1 MTSPLP
7 VGSGAGGEAII
18 MEIFHIG
25 FLTVTW
31 MDVIDVLLVT
41 FLFYRLYVAMRGTI
55 AAQIFLGLLI
65 VIAGSLLARAADM
78 KALSWLLKTLT
89 DIWVIALI
97 VLFQP
102 ELRRLLLFLGRNPVI
117 KFFIRFDVN
126 EYADLIV
133 GALEE
138 VRQRGE
144 GALIV
149 IIRTTDIKLFV
160 DTGLPIRAIIS
171 KELLVTIF
179 NRKGPLHDGA
189 VVIKDRYIEAARC
202 TLPLSPVE
210 RIGQKMLGTRHRAA
224 LGISEQADVVA
235 LVLSEETGQFALAQ
249 SGRLAMNLSA
259 EEMKSRLASSITG
272 VAKQSAQEAKRTRD
286 YALEAR
292 EAFDR

>member
-1 MTSPLP
+1 
-7 VGSGAGGEAII
+7 
-18 MEIFHIG
+18 MELFHFG

-65 VIAGSLLARAADM
+65 VIAGSLVARVADM

-102 ELRRLLLFLGRNPVI
+102 ELRRLLLFLGRNPVV
-117 KFFIRFDVN
+117 KFFIRFDVH
-126 EYADLIV
+126 EYADLII

-138 VRQRGE
+138 LRQKGE

-160 DTGLPIRAIIS
+160 DTGLPIRALIS
-171 KELLVTIF
+171 KELLVSLF

-210 RIGQKMLGTRHRAA
+210 RIGRKMLGTRHRAA

-235 LVLSEETGQFALAQ
+235 LVLSEETGQFSFAQ
-249 SGRLAMNLSA
+249 SGRLAMDLSA
-259 EEMKSRLASSITG
+259 EEMKTRLAQSITG
-272 VAKQSAQEAKRTRD
+272 VANTSPAAQTAKVSRD

>member
-1 MTSPLP
+1 
-7 VGSGAGGEAII
+7 
-18 MEIFHIG
+18 MELFHVG

-31 MDVIDVLLVT
+31 MDWVDVLLVT

-65 VIAGSLLARAADM
+65 VIVGSLVARAADM

-133 GALEE
+133 SALDE

-171 KELLVTIF
+171 KELLVSIF

-202 TLPLSPVE
+202 TLPLSGVE
-210 RIGQKMLGTRHRAA
+210 RIGTRMLGTRHRAA

-235 LVLSEETGQFALAQ
+235 LVVSEETGQLALAQ
-249 SGRLAMNLSA
+249 SGKLAMNLSI
-259 EEMKSRLASSITG
+259 EEMRSRLASAITG
-272 VAKQSAQEAKRTRD
+272 VANTKPTTQESKITRD

-292 EAFDR
+292 EAFDK

>member
-1 MTSPLP
+1 
-7 VGSGAGGEAII
+7 

-31 MDVIDVLLVT
+31 MDVVDVLLVT

-65 VIAGSLLARAADM
+65 VIAGSLVARAADM

-117 KFFIRFDVN
+117 KLFVRFDVA
-126 EYADLIV
+126 EYADLIID
-133 GALEE
+133 ALEE
-138 VRQRGE
+138 LKQRGE

-160 DTGLPIRAIIS
+160 DTGLPIRALIS

-202 TLPLSPVE
+202 TLPLSSVE
-210 RIGQKMLGTRHRAA
+210 KIGQRNLGTRHRAA

-235 LVLSEETGQFALAQ
+235 LVLSEETGELALAQ
-249 SGRLAMNLSA
+249 SGRLAMNLTS
-259 EEMKSRLASSITG
+259 EEMRKRLAGAITG
-272 VAKQSAQEAKRTRD
+272 VAKPSREATREARD
-286 YALEAR
+286 YAFEAK

>member
-1 MTSPLP
+1 
-7 VGSGAGGEAII
+7 
-18 MEIFHIG
+18 MELFHFG

-65 VIAGSLLARAADM
+65 VIVGSLVARAADL

-126 EYADLIV
+126 EYAELV
-133 GALEE
+133 VSALEE
-138 VRQRGE
+138 LRQRGE

-160 DTGLPIRAIIS
+160 DTGLPLRAMIS
-171 KELLVTIF
+171 KELLVSIF

-202 TLPLSPVE
+202 TLPLSGVD
-210 RIGQKMLGTRHRAA
+210 RIGQRMLGTRHRGA

-235 LVLSEETGQFALAQ
+235 LVLSEETGQLALAQ
-249 SGRLAMNLSA
+249 SGKLAMNLTP
-259 EEMKSRLASSITG
+259 EEMRTRLASAITG
-272 VAKQSAQEAKRTRD
+272 VANTKPTTQEAKQTRD

>member
-1 MTSPLP
+1 
-7 VGSGAGGEAII
+7 

-31 MDVIDVLLVT
+31 MDVVDVLLVT

-55 AAQIFLGLLI
+55 AAQIFLGLLL
-65 VIAGSLLARAADM
+65 VIAGSLVARAADM

-102 ELRRLLLFLGRNPVI
+102 ELRRLLLFLGRNPVV

-126 EYADLIV
+126 EYSDLII
-133 GALEE
+133 GALEDL
-138 VRQRGE
+138 RQRGE

-160 DTGLPIRAIIS
+160 DTGLPIRALIS
-171 KELLVTIF
+171 KELLVSIF
-179 NRKGPLHDGA
+179 NRKSPLHDGA

-210 RIGQKMLGTRHRAA
+210 KIGARMLGTRHRAA
-224 LGISEQADVVA
+224 LGISEQADVIV
-235 LVLSEETGQFALAQ
+235 LILSEETGQFSIAQ
-249 SGRLAMNLSA
+249 SGRLMMNLTA
-259 EEMKSRLASSITG
+259 EQMKAQLAGAITSVTTKTTVRQPEG
-272 VAKQSAQEAKRTRD
+272 IRD

>member
-1 MTSPLP
+1 MD
-7 VGSGAGGEAII
+7 
-18 MEIFHIG
+18 IFHIG

-31 MDVIDVLLVT
+31 MDVLDVLLVT

-55 AAQIFLGLLI
+55 AAQIFLGLLL
-65 VIAGSLLARAADM
+65 VIAGSLIARAADM

-102 ELRRLLLFLGRNPVI
+102 ELRRLLLFLGRNPVV
-117 KFFIRFDVN
+117 KFFIRFDVS
-126 EYADLIV
+126 EYSDLII

-138 VRQRGE
+138 LRQRGE
-144 GALIV
+144 GALVV

-160 DTGLPIRAIIS
+160 DTGLPIRALIS
-171 KELLVTIF
+171 KELLVSIF
-179 NRKGPLHDGA
+179 NRKSPLHDGA

-210 RIGQKMLGTRHRAA
+210 RLGSRMLGTRHRAA
-224 LGISEQADVVA
+224 LGISEQADVIA
-235 LVLSEETGQFALAQ
+235 LVVSEETGHFAVAQ
-249 SGRLAMNLSA
+249 SGRLLMNLTI
-259 EEMKSRLASSITG
+259 EQMKEQLAGAITSVASTKTASRQPAG
-272 VAKQSAQEAKRTRD
+272 TRD

>member
-1 MTSPLP
+1 
-7 VGSGAGGEAII
+7 
-18 MEIFHIG
+18 MEIFHFG

-41 FLFYRLYVAMRGTI
+41 FLFFRLYVAMRGTI

-65 VIAGSLLARAADM
+65 VIAGSLIARIADM

-133 GALEE
+133 SALEE
-138 VRQRGE
+138 LKQRGE

-149 IIRTTDIKLFV
+149 VIRTTDIKLFV
-160 DTGLPIRAIIS
+160 DTGLPIRALIS

-202 TLPLSPVE
+202 TLPLSAIE
-210 RIGQKMLGTRHRAA
+210 RIGSRMLGTRHRAA
-224 LGISEQADVVA
+224 LGISEQADVIA
-235 LVLSEETGQFALAQ
+235 LVLSEENGQFAFAQ
-249 SGRLAMNLSA
+249 AGRLAMNLTA
-259 EEMKSRLASSITG
+259 EEMKSRIASAITG
-272 VAKQSAQEAKRTRD
+272 VAKQSSKENQQTRD

>member
-1 MTSPLP
+1 
-7 VGSGAGGEAII
+7 

-25 FLTVTW
+25 FLNITW
-31 MDVIDVLLVT
+31 MDILDVVLVA

-55 AAQIFLGLLI
+55 AAQIFLGLLL
-65 VIAGSLLARAADM
+65 VIAGSLVARAADM

-102 ELRRLLLFLGRNPVI
+102 ELRRLLLFLGRNPVV
-117 KFFIRFDVN
+117 KLFIRFDVG

-133 GALEE
+133 GALEDLK
-138 VRQRGE
+138 QKGE

-160 DTGLPIRAIIS
+160 DTGMPIRALIS
-171 KELLVTIF
+171 KELLVSIF
-179 NRKGPLHDGA
+179 NRKSPLHDGA

-202 TLPLSPVE
+202 TLPLTAVE
-210 RIGQKMLGTRHRAA
+210 KIGTRMLGTRHRAA

-235 LVLSEETGQFALAQ
+235 LVLSEETGELAVAQ
-249 SGRLAMNLSA
+249 AGRLRTNLSP
-259 EEMKSRLASSITG
+259 EEMRAILAGSITSASS
-272 VAKQSAQEAKRTRD
+272 ASKPSKQMALEARD
-286 YALEAR
+286 YAMESR

>member
-1 MTSPLP
+1 
-7 VGSGAGGEAII
+7 
-18 MEIFHIG
+18 MEIYHFG

-31 MDVIDVLLVT
+31 MDIVDVLLVT

-55 AAQIFLGLLI
+55 AAQIFLGLLL
-65 VIAGSLLARAADM
+65 VIAGSLVARAADM

-102 ELRRLLLFLGRNPVI
+102 ELRRLLLFLGRNPVV
-117 KFFIRFDVN
+117 KFFIRFDVK
-126 EYADLIV
+126 EYADIII

-138 VRQRGE
+138 LKQKGE

-160 DTGLPIRAIIS
+160 DTGLPIRALVS
-171 KELLVTIF
+171 KELLVSIF
-179 NRKGPLHDGA
+179 NKRSPLHDGA

-202 TLPLSPVE
+202 TLPLTAVE
-210 RIGQKMLGTRHRAA
+210 RIGPRMLGTRHRAA

-235 LVLSEETGQFALAQ
+235 LVLSEETGQLALAQ
-249 SGRLAMNLSA
+249 SGRLIMNLTP
-259 EEMKSRLASSITG
+259 EEMKTQLASAITG
-272 VAKQSAQEAKRTRD
+272 VASTKQTSEARRAARD
-286 YALEAR
+286 YAFEAR

>member
-1 MTSPLP
+1 
-7 VGSGAGGEAII
+7 
-18 MEIFHIG
+18 MEIFHFG

-31 MDVIDVLLVT
+31 MDIVDVLLVA
-41 FLFYRLYVAMRGTI
+41 FLFFRLYVAMRGTI

-65 VIAGSLLARAADM
+65 VIAGSLIARIADM

-117 KFFIRFDVN
+117 KFFIRFDVR
-126 EYADLIV
+126 EYADLIID
-133 GALEE
+133 ALEE
-138 VRQRGE
+138 LRQRGE

-171 KELLVTIF
+171 KELLVSIF

-202 TLPLSPVE
+202 TLPLSSVE
-210 RIGQKMLGTRHRAA
+210 RLGQKMLGTRHRAA

-235 LVLSEETGQFALAQ
+235 LVLSEETGQFAFAQ
-249 SGRLAMNLSA
+249 AGRLAMNLSP
-259 EEMKSRLASSITG
+259 EEMKTRLASSITG
-272 VAKQSAQEAKRTRD
+272 VAKQSSKDTKESRD

>member
-1 MTSPLP
+1 MD
-7 VGSGAGGEAII
+7 
-18 MEIFHIG
+18 IFHIG

-31 MDVIDVLLVT
+31 MDVLDVLLVS

-55 AAQIFLGLLI
+55 AAQIFLGLLL
-65 VIAGSLLARAADM
+65 VIGGSLVARAADM

-102 ELRRLLLFLGRNPVI
+102 ELRRLLLFLGRNPVV

-126 EYADLIV
+126 EYADVII

-138 VRQRGE
+138 LRQRGE
-144 GALIV
+144 GAIIV

-160 DTGLPIRAIIS
+160 DTGLPIRALIS
-171 KELLVTIF
+171 KELLVSIF
-179 NRKGPLHDGA
+179 NRKSPLHDGA

-202 TLPLSPVE
+202 TLPLSAIE
-210 RIGQKMLGTRHRAA
+210 RIGPRMLGTRHRAA
-224 LGISEQADVVA
+224 LGISEQADVIT
-235 LVLSEETGQFALAQ
+235 LVLSEENGQFSIAQ
-249 SGRLAMNLSA
+249 SGRLSMNLTVEQLKA
-259 EEMKSRLASSITG
+259 QLAGAITS
-272 VAKQSAQEAKRTRD
+272 VTSTKTTPRQPEALRD

>member
-1 MTSPLP
+1 
-7 VGSGAGGEAII
+7 
-18 MEIFHIG
+18 MELFHFG
-25 FLTVTW
+25 FLSVTW
-31 MDVIDVLLVT
+31 MDIVDVLLVA

-65 VIAGSLLARAADM
+65 VMAGSFIARVADL

-102 ELRRLLLFLGRNPVI
+102 ELRRLLLFLGRNPII
-117 KFFIRFDVN
+117 KLFIRFDVN

-133 GALEE
+133 TALEE
-138 VRQRGE
+138 LKQRGD

-160 DTGLPIRAIIS
+160 DTGLPIRALIS
-171 KELLVTIF
+171 KELLVSIF

-189 VVIKDRYIEAARC
+189 VVIKDRYVEAARC
-202 TLPLSPVE
+202 TLPLSAVDKVGT
-210 RIGQKMLGTRHRAA
+210 RMLGTRHRAA
-224 LGISEQADVVA
+224 LGISEQADVIV
-235 LVLSEETGQFALAQ
+235 LVLSEESGQFAIAQ
-249 SGRLAMNLSA
+249 SGKLSMNLTP
-259 EEMKSRLASSITG
+259 EEMKARLAKSITG
-272 VAKQSAQEAKRTRD
+272 VASTKHANQPTPESRD

>member
-1 MTSPLP
+1 
-7 VGSGAGGEAII
+7 
-18 MEIFHIG
+18 MELFHFG

-65 VIAGSLLARAADM
+65 VIAGSLVARAADM

-133 GALEE
+133 SALEE
-138 VRQRGE
+138 LRQRGE

-171 KELLVTIF
+171 KELLVSIF
-179 NRKGPLHDGA
+179 NRKGPLARWSGCHQRPLYRGGA
-189 VVIKDRYIEAARC
+189 LYAAAIGGRAHWAEDAGNSASC
-202 TLPLSPVE
+202 CARNFRAGGCR
-210 RIGQKMLGTRHRAA
+210 RIGIERRNGPACACAGRK
-224 LGISEQADVVA
+224 
-235 LVLSEETGQFALAQ
+235 LA
-249 SGRLAMNLSA
+249 
-259 EEMKSRLASSITG
+259 
-272 VAKQSAQEAKRTRD
+272 
-286 YALEAR
+286 
-292 EAFDR
+292 

>member
-1 MTSPLP
+1 
-7 VGSGAGGEAII
+7 

-65 VIAGSLLARAADM
+65 VIAGSLIARAADM

-171 KELLVTIF
+171 KELLVSIF

-210 RIGQKMLGTRHRAA
+210 RIGEKMLGTRHRAA

>member
-1 MTSPLP
+1 
-7 VGSGAGGEAII
+7 
-18 MEIFHIG
+18 MELFHFG

-41 FLFYRLYVAMRGTI
+41 FLFFRLYVAMRGTI

-65 VIAGSLLARAADM
+65 VIAGSLVARIADM

-133 GALEE
+133 SAFEE
-138 VRQRGE
+138 LKQRGE

-160 DTGLPIRAIIS
+160 DTGLPIRALIS
-171 KELLVTIF
+171 KELLVSIF

-202 TLPLSPVE
+202 TLPLSAIE
-210 RIGQKMLGTRHRAA
+210 RIGTRMLGTRHRAA
-224 LGISEQADVVA
+224 LGISEQADVIA
-235 LVLSEETGQFALAQ
+235 LVLSEETGQFAFAQ
-249 SGRLAMNLSA
+249 SGRLAMNLTP
-259 EEMKSRLASSITG
+259 EEMKSRIAAAITG
-272 VAKQSAQEAKRTRD
+272 VAKQSSRETQQARD